1 MLPPKDVPLTLF
13 TREYCPASVKDLS
26 TCRMVTSNL
35 ELPYKPHR
43 YVRLWSAL
51 CSRLLPWPLAVLNTE
66 NEASDSFAAP
76 VKTLVEAKR
85 IITSA

>member
-1 MLPPKDVPLTLF
+1 MN
-13 TREYCPASVKDLS
+13 DLS
-26 TCRMVTSNL
+26 TGRMVTSDL

-43 YVRLWSAL
+43 LVRLWSVL
-51 CSRLLPWPLAVLNTE
+51 CSRLLAWPLAVLNTE